1 MSKIIKGISVL
12 ADMTV
17 LLYSA
22 MWSAAAV
29 YMLFTEDYPWWLLM
43 SLVAICIYAAG
54 KAVQNLKEEL

>member
-1 MSKIIKGISVL
+1 MTKIIKGICIL

-22 MWSAAAV
+22 LWAAAAV
-29 YMLFTEDYPWWLLM
+29 YMFFTEDAPLWLLM
-43 SLVAICIYAAG
+43 SLVSVCIYAAG